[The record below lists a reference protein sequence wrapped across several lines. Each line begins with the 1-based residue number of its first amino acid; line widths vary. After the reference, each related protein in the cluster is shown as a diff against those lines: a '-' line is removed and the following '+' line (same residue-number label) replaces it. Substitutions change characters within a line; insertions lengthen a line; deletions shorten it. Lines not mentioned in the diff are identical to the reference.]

1 MLKII
6 VNGEA
11 TQTQASTLEELC
23 AALGH
28 GEARVATALN
38 GDFVPAPRRG
48 QTALAENDAVE
59 IVTPRQGG

>member
-1 MLKII
+1 MKII

-11 TQTQASTLEELC
+11 TQTQAKTLEELC

-28 GEARVATALN
+28 GTSKVATALN

-48 QTALAENDAVE
+48 QVELAENDAVE
-59 IVTPRQGG
+59 IVSPRQGG